1 MRDLTTRVRSGAVLA
16 AVAVLLPINACNQ
29 VQHDLLEA
37 PDPDVIDTAAI
48 NTPEAADAMRLGGL
62 SRLRNITA
70 GGEGAW
76 MLGGLLTDEWK
87 SGDTFSQRNE
97 TDQRTIQTNNGN
109 VQTMYR
115 ELHRA
120 RTNSREALDALIRLK
135 PNPQANLGQMYFVIG
150 FAEMTLAETFCN
162 GQPLSESNTGVVE
175 YGDPLTNQQIHTL
188 ALAHFDSA
196 INLSA
201 ATDTFSVNVRRSAVV
216 GKARALINLA
226 RFAEAAAAIA
236 AVGVPDTF
244 KLNATF
250 SLTAGSNQIWSLN
263 TSAKRW
269 TVGDSFDV
277 AGRINN
283 AIPFASSG
291 DPRLPV
297 VGSSTGTSAAGKS
310 FDGSTNLIF
319 QRLWARTDPTP
330 IVSGIDARLIEAEV
344 KLQAGD
350 DAGML
355 AALNTLRAS
364 ARNLGAVSSP
374 VMPALAAPASHD
386 AAIDLYFREKAFWTF
401 GRGQRLG
408 DLRRLVRQYGRAA
421 STVFPTGTFFKGGS
435 YGSDVDFPATVDEQ
449 NNPKFTGCANRN
461 P

>member
-97 TDQRTIQTNNGN
+97 TDQRSIQTNNGN

-120 RTNSREALDALIRLK
+120 RTNAREALDALIRLK

-175 YGDPLTNQQIHTL
+175 YGDPLTNQQIYTR
-188 ALAHFDSA
+188 ALVHFDSA
-196 INLSA
+196 ITLSA
-201 ATDTFSVNVRRSAVV
+201 ATDTFSVNVRRSASV

-226 RFAEAAAAIA
+226 RFTEAAAAVAGI
-236 AVGVPDTF
+236 PDTF

-310 FDGSTNLIF
+310 FDGATNFIR
-319 QRLWARTDPTP
+319 QTLWGRTDPTP

-344 KLQAGD
+344 KLQAND

-355 AALNTLRAS
+355 VILNALRAS
-364 ARNLGAVSSP
+364 PRNLGVVSSP
-374 VMPALAAPASHD
+374 VMTPLAPPVSHD
-386 AAIDLYFREKAFWTF
+386 AAIDMYFRETAFWTF

-408 DLRRLVRQYGRAA
+408 DLRRLIRQYGRTA

-435 YGSDVDFPATVDEQ
+435 YGNDVDFPATVDEQ
-449 NNPKFTGCANRN
+449 NNPKFTACANRSA
-461 P
+461 